1 MAEFTTNT
9 TAIDSK
15 VFTGKL
21 DSSYITARQAANSS
35 LEFKKTLWPDI
46 VNNYGKGYYGFMD
59 LISNKTP
66 FNFEG
71 SSITVVEENK
81 LDYTVKVGTNAG
93 AGIAVAGANVATT
106 FKLDK
111 TSDYDSSNNSRLRV
125 GDTIYIPRAYTG
137 TGEVAMYQVKS
148 IAGATNELIFTAVPL
163 NELDSI
169 ATEVPIGTKI
179 VVGAWKTGTGG
190 GQPGIG
196 YLPYL
201 SNRTFYT
208 QITGESFFIEGGVKS
223 VALETMLKKN
233 GAAQKDFLTEGLFN
247 MEFMFDKRQDRDLYS
262 SQTTTASSAA
272 TMAKET
278 GTSQTKS
285 RDGYRQILGK
295 RGQIWNYDSSQNFDL
310 FKLNQIDEIFDTQ
323 DVTEK
328 NIIVGCGP
336 DLFKRVED
344 GSLDFVKEYSKSDF
358 MTNME
363 SIGVQFKVITK
374 GTRTYTFVCLDTFRD
389 QTGLGR
395 VELGYREEGFMTPAS
410 TVSVRMNGATTA
422 TPFDKLQIGYRNNN
436 SENRTRMMGPI
447 TGVNGYGLPFQH
459 QWDTSTWHIK
469 SESGLIALCV
479 NQDILMKPTVY
490 KTA

>member
-9 TAIDSK
+9 TSIDSK
-15 VFTGKL
+15 AFVGKL
-21 DSSYITARQAANSS
+21 DNAYITARQAAQNI
-35 LEFKKTLWPDI
+35 EFKKLLWPDI
-46 VNNYGKGYYGFMD
+46 VKNYGNGYYGFMD

-93 AGIAVAGANVATT
+93 AGIAVAIANAPTT

-111 TSDYDSSNNSRLRV
+111 TTDYDASNNPRLRV

-148 IAGATNELIFTAVPL
+148 IAGATNELVFTAVPL

-190 GQPGIG
+190 GQPGVG

-201 SNRTFYT
+201 SNRTFGT
-208 QITGESFFIEGGVKS
+208 QITGESFFIEGGLKS
-223 VALETMLKKN
+223 IAMEAMLKKN
-233 GAAQKDFLTEGLFN
+233 GAAQKDFLTEGLFH

-262 SQTTTASSAA
+262 SQTTTISSAA

-278 GTSQTKS
+278 GTSATKS

-295 RGQIWNYDSSQNFDL
+295 RAQVWNYDSSQNFDI
-310 FKLNQIDEIFDTQ
+310 FKLDQIDEIFDTQ

-336 DLFKRVED
+336 DLFKRVEN
-344 GSLDFVKEYSKSDF
+344 GSLDFIKEYSKSDF
-358 MTNME
+358 MENME

-436 SENRTRMMGPI
+436 GENRTRMMGPI
-447 TGVNGYGLPFQH
+447 SGVNGYGLPFQH

-490 KTA
+490 RTA